1 MVANS
6 RNHFPA
12 KPFGRYANVE
22 PVMPELSEAELEA
35 RRRCLA
41 LEGAF
46 LMLIDGLAMRGTI
59 SADEAEDLLSILAK
73 SFSAARA
80 TTSMRMVNQLKQL
93 RNGDGAAT
101 PGA

>member
-1 MVANS
+1 
-6 RNHFPA
+6 
-12 KPFGRYANVE
+12 
-22 PVMPELSEAELEA
+22 MPELSEAELEA

-73 SFSAARA
+73 SSDFSAARA